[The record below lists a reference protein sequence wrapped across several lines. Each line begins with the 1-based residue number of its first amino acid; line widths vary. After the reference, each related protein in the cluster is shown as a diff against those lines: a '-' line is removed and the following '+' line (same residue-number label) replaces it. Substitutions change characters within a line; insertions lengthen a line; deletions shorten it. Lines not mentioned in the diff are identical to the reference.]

1 VISLKSPS
9 EIAKIRSGG
18 KILAEILRGL
28 PEIIRP
34 GVTTA
39 ELDQWAEN
47 IIRGH
52 HAVPAFK
59 GYRGFPGTLC
69 TSVNEQVVH
78 GIPGGR
84 VLKDGDIISVDVGV
98 KFDDW
103 YSDAA
108 RTYPVGAVSPL
119 AERLMNVTRE
129 SLEKA
134 IREVRPGKH
143 LSDIGHAVQS
153 HVEAAGFS
161 VVRDFV
167 GHGLGR
173 ELHEDPQ
180 VPNYG
185 EPNRGVRLKPGMV
198 LAIEPMVNA
207 GGVQVRVLND
217 QWTVVTQDKSLSAHF
232 EHTVAV
238 ADGEAEVLTL

>member
-1 VISLKSPS
+1 MISLKSRA
-9 EIAKIRSGG
+9 EIAKIREGG
-18 KILAEILRGL
+18 RIVAEILNGL
-28 PEIIRP
+28 PEVIRP
-34 GVTTA
+34 GISTA
-39 ELDQWAEN
+39 ELDRWAEAL
-47 IIRGH
+47 IRRRG
-52 HAVPAFK
+52 ALPAFK
-59 GYRGFPGTLC
+59 GYRGFPATLC

-84 VLKDGDIISVDVGV
+84 ILKDGDLLSVDVGV
-98 KFDDW
+98 KLDGW

-119 AERLMNVTRE
+119 AEKLMKVTRE
-129 SLEKA
+129 SLEAA
-134 IREVRPGKH
+134 IREARPGRH
-143 LSDIGHAVQS
+143 LSDIGHAVQR

-167 GHGLGR
+167 GHGIGR

-180 VPNYG
+180 IPNFG
-185 EPNRGVRLKPGMV
+185 EPNRGLRLKSGMV

-207 GGVQVRVLND
+207 GDFPVRVLKD
-217 QWTVVTQDKSLSAHF
+217 QWTVVTQDQSLSAHF

-238 ADGEAEVLTL
+238 GEGEAEVLTL